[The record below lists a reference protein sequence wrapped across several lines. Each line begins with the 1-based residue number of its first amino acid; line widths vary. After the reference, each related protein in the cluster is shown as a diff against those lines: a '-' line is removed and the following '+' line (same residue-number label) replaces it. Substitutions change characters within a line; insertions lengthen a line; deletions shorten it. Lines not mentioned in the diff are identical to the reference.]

1 MVKLILKS
9 WGIKGIRRNQ
19 VDKSTKKQYNKKT
32 NSRRNIDVANNEEL
46 MTMAVSEKRL
56 ESKMQE
62 SLGRQRP
69 PISQAIKKIG
79 VRSAFGVSPV
89 DLLRNDR
96 RGK

>member
-1 MVKLILKS
+1 M
-9 WGIKGIRRNQ
+9 
-19 VDKSTKKQYNKKT
+19 DKSTKKQYNKNT
-32 NSRRNIDVANNEEL
+32 NTRRKIDENDVANNEEL